1 MPAIG
6 VNHTQGRACPTAAR
20 DPSRTSAAW
29 TCAKNCLRSG
39 WEHRGLAMQRREFIT
54 LVSGAAAAWPLA
66 GLAQQARRQYRIALV
81 HSGIPAGQLTET
93 FWVRRFYQTLR
104 GLGYAEGSNIVIER
118 YSAEGRSQHFTSLAA
133 AVVGSD
139 PQVIVVNL
147 NELIEAFA
155 AATTTIP
162 IVAIMG
168 DPIATG
174 LVANLA
180 HPGGN
185 LTGVSIDAGYEI
197 VAKRL
202 QILKEAMPSAAKVAY
217 LTSSHTLMDTSLGLS
232 LQKSGQSLGIVLS
245 WKFLPEVN
253 DAQLRRTF
261 AELTSQ
267 QFDAAMVDASGSF
280 LARRASI
287 TELAGKLHLPTIY
300 PFRDYADSGGLIS
313 YAPDL
318 GELAERLAV
327 DVHQILNG
335 IRPGDIPIYR
345 PNKFQ
350 LVINLKAA
358 NALSLEMPPTLL
370 ARADEVIE

>member
-1 MPAIG
+1 M
-6 VNHTQGRACPTAAR
+6 
-20 DPSRTSAAW
+20 
-29 TCAKNCLRSG
+29 
-39 WEHRGLAMQRREFIT
+39 
-54 LVSGAAAAWPLA
+54 
-66 GLAQQARRQYRIALV
+66 
-81 HSGIPAGQLTET
+81 
-93 FWVRRFYQTLR
+93 RRFYQTLR
-104 GLGYAEGSNIVIER
+104 GLGYAEGSNIVVER
-118 YSAEGRSQHFTSLAA
+118 HSAEGRSQHFTSLAA

-147 NELIEAFA
+147 NELVKAFA

-185 LTGVSIDAGYEI
+185 LTGVSVDAGYEI

-202 QILKEAMPSAAKVAY
+202 QILKEAMPSAVKVAY
-217 LTSSHTLMDTSLGLS
+217 LTSSRTLMDTPLGLS
-232 LQKSGQSLGIVLS
+232 LQKAGQALGIVLS
-245 WKFLPEVN
+245 WNFLQEVN

-267 QFDAAMVDASGSF
+267 RFDAAMVDASGSF
-280 LARRASI
+280 LARCALI
-287 TELAGKLHLPTIY
+287 TELAGKFRLPMIY
-300 PFRDYADSGGLIS
+300 PFRDYSDAGGLIS

-335 IRPGDIPIYR
+335 TRPGDIPIYR

-358 NALSLEMPPTLL
+358 NALSLEMPPMLF

>member
-1 MPAIG
+1 
-6 VNHTQGRACPTAAR
+6 
-20 DPSRTSAAW
+20 
-29 TCAKNCLRSG
+29 
-39 WEHRGLAMQRREFIT
+39 MQRREFFA

-66 GLAQQARRQYRIALV
+66 GLAQQARRQHRIALV

-93 FWVRRFYQTLR
+93 AGPFWVRRFYQTLR
-104 GLGYAEGSNIVIER
+104 GLGYAEGSNIVVER
-118 YSAEGRSQHFTSLAA
+118 HSAEGRSQHFTSLAA

-147 NELIEAFA
+147 NELVKAFA

-185 LTGVSIDAGYEI
+185 LTGVSVDAGYEI

-202 QILKEAMPSAAKVAY
+202 QILKEAMPSAVKVAY
-217 LTSSHTLMDTSLGLS
+217 LTSSRTLMDTPLGLS
-232 LQKSGQSLGIVLS
+232 LQKAGQALGIVLS
-245 WKFLPEVN
+245 WNFLQEVN

-267 QFDAAMVDASGSF
+267 RFDAAMVDASGSF
-280 LARRASI
+280 LARCALI
-287 TELAGKLHLPTIY
+287 TELAGKHHLPMIY
-300 PFRDYADSGGLIS
+300 PFRDYSDAGGLIS

-335 IRPGDIPIYR
+335 TRPGDIPIYR

-358 NALSLEMPPTLL
+358 NALSLEMPPMLF

>member
-1 MPAIG
+1 
-6 VNHTQGRACPTAAR
+6 
-20 DPSRTSAAW
+20 
-29 TCAKNCLRSG
+29 
-39 WEHRGLAMQRREFIT
+39 MQRREFIT

-93 FWVRRFYQTLR
+93 AGPFWVRRFYQTLR

-217 LTSSHTLMDTSLGLS
+217 LTSSRTLMDTSLGLS

-245 WKFLPEVN
+245 WKFLPEAN

-267 QFDAAMVDASGSF
+267 QFDAAMVDASGSS

-287 TELAGKLHLPTIY
+287 TELAGKLHLPKIY

>member
-1 MPAIG
+1 M
-6 VNHTQGRACPTAAR
+6 
-20 DPSRTSAAW
+20 
-29 TCAKNCLRSG
+29 
-39 WEHRGLAMQRREFIT
+39 AMQRRHFIT

-66 GLAQQARRQYRIALV
+66 GRAQQARRQHRIALV
-81 HSGIPAGQLTET
+81 HSGIPADQLTET
-93 FWVRRFYQTLR
+93 AGPFWVRRFYQTLR
-104 GLGYAEGSNIVIER
+104 KLGYAEGSNIVVQR

-217 LTSSHTLMDTSLGLS
+217 LTSSRTLMDTPLGLS
-232 LQKSGQSLGIVLS
+232 LQKAGQALGIVLS
-245 WKFLPEVN
+245 WNFLPEVN
-253 DAQLRRTF
+253 DEQLRRTF

-267 QFDAAMVDASGSF
+267 RFDAAMVDASGSF

-287 TELAGKLHLPTIY
+287 TELAGKLHLPIIY

-327 DVHQILNG
+327 DVHQVLNG
-335 IRPGDIPIYR
+335 TRPGDIPIYR
-345 PNKFQ
+345 PSKFH

-358 NALSLEMPPTLL
+358 SALSLEMPPTLL